1 MLRIYTGNVYKSI
14 STLDVDYFL
23 PERDMSPW
31 EQLEWFDR
39 HLKQFQ
45 TEDVSITTFSPY
57 ILNYLN
63 LKLIKGELT
72 KDMIQVIERFYDDET
87 NEIYDNDLVIVN
99 ADLVDTTSLS
109 EPISYIYDEYNKIK
123 EKKLRQVKQII
134 EK

>member
-39 HLKQFQ
+39 NLKQFQ

-72 KDMIQVIERFYDDET
+72 KDMIHVIERFYDDET

-123 EKKLRQVKQII
+123 EKQLKQVKQII

>member
-1 MLRIYTGNVYKSI
+1 MLRIYTGNTYKSI

-23 PERDMSPW
+23 PEHELSPW
-31 EQLEWFDR
+31 EQFEWFDR

-45 TEDVSITTFSPY
+45 NEDVSITTFSPY
-57 ILNYLN
+57 IMNYLN

-72 KDMIQVIERFYDDET
+72 KDTIQVIERFYDDET
-87 NEIYDNDLVIVN
+87 NEIYDNDLVIMNV
-99 ADLVDTTSLS
+99 DLIDTTSLS

-123 EKKLRQVKQII
+123 EKQLRQVKQII

>member
-1 MLRIYTGNVYKSI
+1 
-14 STLDVDYFL
+14 
-23 PERDMSPW
+23 MSPC
-31 EQLEWFDR
+31 EQFEWFDR

-57 ILNYLN
+57 IMNYLN

-72 KDMIQVIERFYDDET
+72 KDMIQVIERFYDNET
-87 NEIYDNDLVIVN
+87 NEIYDNDLVIMN

-123 EKKLRQVKQII
+123 EKQLRQVKPII

>member
-1 MLRIYTGNVYKSI
+1 MIRIYTGNVYKSI

-23 PERDMSPW
+23 PERDMSPQ

-57 ILNYLN
+57 IINYLN
-63 LKLIKGELT
+63 LKLIKEELT

-87 NEIYDNDLVIVN
+87 NEIYDNDLVIMN

-123 EKKLRQVKQII
+123 EKQLKQVKLII

>member
-1 MLRIYTGNVYKSI
+1 MIRIYTGNAYKSI

-57 ILNYLN
+57 IMNYLN

-87 NEIYDNDLVIVN
+87 NEIYDNDLVIMN
-99 ADLVDTTSLS
+99 ADLVDTRSLS

-123 EKKLRQVKQII
+123 EKQLRHI
-134 EK
+134 

>member
-87 NEIYDNDLVIVN
+87 NEIYDNDLVIMN

-123 EKKLRQVKQII
+123 EKQLRQVKQII

>member
-57 ILNYLN
+57 IINYLN

-87 NEIYDNDLVIVN
+87 NEIYDNDLVIMN

-123 EKKLRQVKQII
+123 EKQLRHI
-134 EK
+134 

>member
-87 NEIYDNDLVIVN
+87 NEIYDNDLVIMN

-109 EPISYIYDEYNKIK
+109 EPIYYIYDEYNKIK
-123 EKKLRQVKQII
+123 EKKLRQVKPII

>member
-1 MLRIYTGNVYKSI
+1 MIRIYTGNVYKSI

-57 ILNYLN
+57 IINYLN
-63 LKLIKGELT
+63 LKLIKEELT

-87 NEIYDNDLVIVN
+87 NEIYDNDLVIMN

-123 EKKLRQVKQII
+123 EKQLKQVKLII

>member
-87 NEIYDNDLVIVN
+87 NEIYDNDLVIMN
-99 ADLVDTTSLS
+99 ADLVDATSLS

-123 EKKLRQVKQII
+123 EKQLRQVKPII

>member
-1 MLRIYTGNVYKSI
+1 MLRIYTGNIYKSI

-123 EKKLRQVKQII
+123 EKQLRQVKQII

>member
-123 EKKLRQVKQII
+123 EKQLRQVKQII

>member
-1 MLRIYTGNVYKSI
+1 MLRIYTGNTYKSI

-23 PERDMSPW
+23 PEYELSPR

-45 TEDVSITTFSPY
+45 NEDVSITTFSPY
-57 ILNYLN
+57 IINYLN

-72 KDMIQVIERFYDDET
+72 KDMIQVIERVYDDET
-87 NEIYDNDLVIVN
+87 NEIYDNDLVIMN

-123 EKKLRQVKQII
+123 AIKTSKTNK
-134 EK
+134 

>member
-87 NEIYDNDLVIVN
+87 NEIYDNDLVIMN

>member
-39 HLKQFQ
+39 NLKQFQ

-57 ILNYLN
+57 IINYLN

-72 KDMIQVIERFYDDET
+72 KDMIQVIERFYDNET
-87 NEIYDNDLVIVN
+87 NEIYDNDLVIMN

-109 EPISYIYDEYNKIK
+109 EPISYIYDEYNKIIAIK
-123 EKKLRQVKQII
+123 TSKPII

>member
-1 MLRIYTGNVYKSI
+1 MLRIYTGNTYKSI

-31 EQLEWFDR
+31 EQLEWFDM

-72 KDMIQVIERFYDDET
+72 KDMIQVIERFYDEET

-99 ADLVDTTSLS
+99 ADLVDATSLS

-123 EKKLRQVKQII
+123 EKQLRQVKPII

>member
-1 MLRIYTGNVYKSI
+1 MLRIYTGNIYKSI

-57 ILNYLN
+57 ILNYIN

-72 KDMIQVIERFYDDET
+72 KDIIQVIERFYDDET
-87 NEIYDNDLVIVN
+87 NEIYDNDLVIMN
-99 ADLVDTTSLS
+99 ANLVDTTSLS

-123 EKKLRQVKQII
+123 EKQLRQVKPII

>member
-14 STLDVDYFL
+14 STLTVDYFL
-23 PERDMSPW
+23 PEHDMSPW

-87 NEIYDNDLVIVN
+87 NEIYDNDLVIMN